1 MTNYNDNLY
10 NVDINN
16 NINERLSDLQFE
28 ENLGLLFA
36 LGSLLN
42 IFGIEK
48 EKNDL
53 INNKDS
59 TNSKL
64 IFLFVLFLSLYVYIR
79 IFFRNKHNYQE
90 ALENINNRS
99 VFNNNIFN
107 SSIRLFASI
116 FFITAVILS
125 IFFEIQERFP
135 TPPEI

>member
-64 IFLFVLFLSLYVYIR
+64 IFLL
-79 IFFRNKHNYQE
+79 
-90 ALENINNRS
+90 
-99 VFNNNIFN
+99 
-107 SSIRLFASI
+107 
-116 FFITAVILS
+116 T
-125 IFFEIQERFP
+125 
-135 TPPEI
+135 